1 MAITDEP
8 ESAHRLGA
16 AAGALLD
23 ARSAAARV
31 GVSVDTLRAATA
43 TGEVAHVR
51 LRARGTGKRD
61 AVRWLPDDLD
71 AWIGSH
77 RVPATRPTAAPRS
90 SGHAPASP
98 APVARGS
105 RSRGRPAPL
114 LSARAV
120 LRETGMGSDQG

>member
-1 MAITDEP
+1 MAITDET
-8 ESAHRLGA
+8 EGAHRLA
-16 AAGALLD
+16 PAAGALLD

-77 RVPATRPTAAPRS
+77 RVPATRSTAAPRS
-90 SGHAPASP
+90 SGSTPASP
-98 APVARGS
+98 VPAAHGS
-105 RSRGRPAPL
+105 RSRRRPAPL

-120 LRETGMGSDQG
+120 LRATGTRSDQG

>member
-1 MAITDEP
+1 MAITDET
-8 ESAHRLGA
+8 EGAHRLA
-16 AAGALLD
+16 PAAGALLD

-61 AVRWLPDDLD
+61 AVRWLADDLD
-71 AWIGSH
+71 AWIGAH
-77 RVPATRPTAAPRS
+77 RVPATRSAVAPRPF
-90 SGHAPASP
+90 GQTPASP
-98 APVARGS
+98 TPVLHGS

-120 LRETGMGSDQG
+120 LRATGTRSDRG

>member
-1 MAITDEP
+1 MAITDEA
-8 ESAHRLGA
+8 EGAHRLA
-16 AAGALLD
+16 PAAGALLD

-51 LRARGTGKRD
+51 LRGRGTGKRD

-77 RVPATRPTAAPRS
+77 RVPATGQRGASVRPQGREVQASEVAA
-90 SGHAPASP
+90 
-98 APVARGS
+98 VAGLVDL
-105 RSRGRPAPL
+105 A
-114 LSARAV
+114 ARTCIA
-120 LRETGMGSDQG
+120 

>member
-1 MAITDEP
+1 MAITDET
-8 ESAHRLGA
+8 EGAHRLA
-16 AAGALLD
+16 PAAGPLLD

-77 RVPATRPTAAPRS
+77 RVPATRSTAAPRS
-90 SGHAPASP
+90 SGQTAELP
-98 APVARGS
+98 APVPRGS
-105 RSRGRPAPL
+105 HSRGRAAPL

-120 LRETGMGSDQG
+120 LRAAGTRYDQR

>member
-1 MAITDEP
+1 MAINGETER
-8 ESAHRLGA
+8 AHHLA
-16 AAGALLD
+16 PVTGALLD

-43 TGEVAHVR
+43 TGQVAHVR

-77 RVPATRPTAAPRS
+77 RVPATRSALPPRS
-90 SGHAPASP
+90 SGHTAELPAPAP
-98 APVARGS
+98 HGS
-105 RSRGRPAPL
+105 RTRRRPAPL

-120 LRETGMGSDQG
+120 LRATGTRSDHG

>member
-1 MAITDEP
+1 MAINGETERADRLEP
-8 ESAHRLGA
+8 VTGT
-16 AAGALLD
+16 LLD

-43 TGEVAHVR
+43 TGQVAHVR

-61 AVRWLPDDLD
+61 AVRWLPQDLD

-77 RVPATRPTAAPRS
+77 RIPASRSAVAPRS
-90 SGHAPASP
+90 SGHTVELP
-98 APVARGS
+98 APVPHGS
-105 RSRGRPAPL
+105 RSRGRAAPL

-120 LRETGMGSDQG
+120 LRATGKRSDHG

>member
-1 MAITDEP
+1 MAITDET
-8 ESAHRLGA
+8 EGARRLGT

-51 LRARGTGKRD
+51 LRASGTGKRD

-71 AWIGSH
+71 AWIRSH
-77 RVPATRPTAAPRS
+77 RVPATRSAVAPRE
-90 SGHAPASP
+90 SGRTPASP
-98 APVARGS
+98 APVAPGS
-105 RSRGRPAPL
+105 RSRGRPGPL
-114 LSARAV
+114 LSAREV
-120 LRETGMGSDQG
+120 LRATGTRSDQS

>member
-1 MAITDEP
+1 MAITDEA
-8 ESAHRLGA
+8 EGAHRLA
-16 AAGALLD
+16 PAAGALLD

-51 LRARGTGKRD
+51 LRGRGTGKRD

-77 RVPATRPTAAPRS
+77 RVPATRSTAAPRS
-90 SGHAPASP
+90 SGSTPASP
-98 APVARGS
+98 VPAAHGS
-105 RSRGRPAPL
+105 RSRRRPAPL

-120 LRETGMGSDQG
+120 LRATGTRSDQG